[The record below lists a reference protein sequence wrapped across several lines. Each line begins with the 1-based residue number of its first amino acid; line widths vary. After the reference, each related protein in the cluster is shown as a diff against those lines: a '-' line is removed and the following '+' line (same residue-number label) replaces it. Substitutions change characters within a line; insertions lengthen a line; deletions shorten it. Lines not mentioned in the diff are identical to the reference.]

1 VQFEAGSEVLGPG
14 LTVAIKLEKPREPPV
29 SAEEGGKLEF
39 ELVKLQER
47 FLVEQ
52 DFVGPWRV
60 IFDQFHDADGL
71 AVIER
76 NADQIGIIANQPI
89 FGAVL
94 QAVDVSSNA
103 TFEVPLDC
111 DGWQEGQ
118 LGVLGGT
125 LDELAD
131 GFGGEGVGAKAVG
144 QDATKGA
151 APMPAVNMASGVQNG
166 LVEEKLPIW
175 PELRGLHTVREQ
187 EAA

>member
-1 VQFEAGSEVLGPG
+1 MQFEAGSEVLGPG

-52 DFVGPWRV
+52 DFVGPRRGV
-60 IFDQFHDADGL
+60 LDQFNDADGL

-76 NADQIGIIANQPI
+76 NADQIGPIANQPI

-103 TFEVPLDC
+103 AFEVSLNFHR
-111 DGWQEGQ
+111 WEKGQ

-131 GFGGEGVGAKAVG
+131 GFGGEGVGAKTVG
-144 QDATKGA
+144 QDAAEGT
-151 APMPAVNMASGVQNG
+151 APMPAVNMAGGVQNG
-166 LVEEKLPIW
+166 LVQEELPIFCGTS
-175 PELRGLHTVREQ
+175 PQALKGEIRPP
-187 EAA
+187 

>member
-1 VQFEAGSEVLGPG
+1 MQFEAGSEVLGPG
-14 LTVAIKLEKPREPPV
+14 LTVAIKLEKPRKPPV

-52 DFVGPWRV
+52 DFVGPWRG
-60 IFDQFHDADGL
+60 IFDQFNDADGL

-76 NADQIGIIANQPI
+76 NADQIGPIANQPI

-94 QAVDVSSNA
+94 QAVDMSSNA
-103 TFEVPLDC
+103 AFEVSLNFH
-111 DGWQEGQ
+111 GWQEGQ

-166 LVEEKLPIW
+166 LVEEKLPIG

-187 EAA
+187 EEA